1 MEYIDYHTFASRM
14 KSNGHT
20 VHKMDISYPLADT
33 RCWTAQ
39 INQGSDNILVTLNV
53 NRYQI
58 GNQYFDILADSKN
71 IVDVYIAD
79 IYDTINLIVKG
90 TTEPTY
96 FNNDVQ

>member
-1 MEYIDYHTFASRM
+1 MEYIDYQTFASRM

-20 VHKMDISYPLADT
+20 VHKMDISYPISDT

-39 INQGSDNILVTLNV
+39 INQGKDNILITLNV

-71 IVDVYIAD
+71 ITDVYIDD
-79 IYDTINLIVKG
+79 IYDTVNLLVR
-90 TTEPTY
+90 EPLETTY
-96 FNNDVQ
+96 FNSDV